1 MLDNNI
7 PRLWMGDFNV
17 CCETD
22 QSTSI
27 HSIMDGPEAQE
38 LGDFETDVVLRDV
51 WKWIKRVELGYNFQL
66 A

>member
-1 MLDNNI
+1 MLDNG
-7 PRLWMGDFNV
+7 RSGLLMREFNV

-22 QSTSI
+22 QSASI